1 MSNATENK
9 LPLSTSGY
17 DRKAC
22 KTCACSTCYGQG
34 FCDAVP
40 AGICLVNWTGAMPM
54 KEHITINLNTVPQ
67 SCRIWAALFYIT
79 DRTVVSGIMLDEY
92 DVIFYW
98 RRYT

>member
-1 MSNATENK
+1 MTVKPVRPA
-9 LPLSTSGY
+9 PVPPAM
-17 DRKAC
+17 DRV
-22 KTCACSTCYGQG
+22 SVI
-34 FCDAVP
+34 DAVP

-54 KEHITINLNTVPQ
+54 KENITINLNTVPQ

>member
-22 KTCACSTCYGQG
+22 SVI
-34 FCDAVP
+34 DAVP

-54 KEHITINLNTVPQ
+54 REHITINLNTVPQ

>member
-1 MSNATENK
+1 MSNATESK

-34 FCDAVP
+34 FCDR
-40 AGICLVNWTGAMPM
+40 CSTCRNLS
-54 KEHITINLNTVPQ
+54 HITINLNTVPQ
-67 SCRIWAALFYIT
+67 SFRFWAALFYIT